1 MLCTRVGT
9 GQLGEPWPEVFKVIL
24 TLIFPWDEE
33 VCWFRCL
40 CRHTGLFNV
49 NAKIQE

>member
-9 GQLGEPWPEVFKVIL
+9 GRLGEPWPEVFKVIL